1 MAPAAFAVYLNDY
14 FKIINYQNQINF
26 FNPFYMNPLQE
37 LVTELADQFG
47 RRRENLL
54 PILQGVVEKEKYLSD
69 YSMIEIARELDIP
82 SAEVFGT
89 ATFYSF
95 LDYKRRGKFIIRLCK
110 TITCSMKGK
119 NQILLAIENMLKIGI
134 GETSSDKKFSLLET
148 NCLGWCHKAPAML
161 INDEIY
167 TELTPERVREIL
179 SDYMK
184 K

>member
-1 MAPAAFAVYLNDY
+1 
-14 FKIINYQNQINF
+14 
-26 FNPFYMNPLQE
+26 MNPTQE
-37 LVTELADQFG
+37 LIVELADQFG
-47 RRRENLL
+47 RSRENLL
-54 PILQGVVEKEKYLSD
+54 PILQGVVEREKYLSD

-82 SAEVFGT
+82 ASEVYGT

-119 NQILLAIENMLKIGI
+119 NQIMLAIGDMLKIGP
-134 GETSSDKKFSLLET
+134 GETTPDKKFSLIET

-167 TELTPERVREIL
+167 TELTPEKVREIL
-179 SDYMK
+179 NEYIK